1 MTDFAPILI
10 VEDDRDDQTFLQK
23 ALRELDVKHPVI
35 FCHNGIEA
43 LSYLDTAEILP
54 FLIISDI
61 NMPLMNGIQFRKKL
75 IDDERL
81 KKQHIPFV
89 FLTTAGDPVSVSV
102 AYKLSVQ
109 GFFEKK
115 NTYIAFREQL
125 NQIITYWEGSLY
137 PRNVVVAQ

>member
-1 MTDFAPILI
+1 MSEFAPILI

-23 ALRELDVKHPVI
+23 ALRELDIENPVI

-43 LSYLDTAEILP
+43 LSYLDTTEVLP

-61 NMPLMNGIQFRKKL
+61 NMPMMNGIQFRKKL

-89 FLTTAGDPVSVSV
+89 FFTTAGDPVSVSV

-125 NQIITYWEGSLY
+125 GQIITYWKASLY
-137 PRNVVVAQ
+137 PRNLVAAQ